1 MADQGISGHGISGPP
16 PAWMRPDAPN
26 TSAALV
32 VASVIAVVAAF
43 GAGAGIP
50 APHIVGMPF
59 KPGELLR
66 IFELR
71 SLAAGLAIGGFAWMV
86 IYFGLVRPA
95 GRKVGWKYFA
105 ALFVS
110 ATLAAAAGLVFVGAP
125 NQRSQDLAVVRNFAD
140 AYKDR
145 LAIDSHAYAAA
156 LAMMGPPPLTPEALR
171 ADPQLV
177 KARAR
182 VGQARAI
189 IARYQALQT
198 SRRAAARARIGA
210 LPLDPAQR
218 QRLVAAFDRGGAA
231 SKPAFDAYWARE
243 TRLIDILED
252 MVGELERARGGWT
265 VRGDMVMFT
274 NLTAL
279 ARLNVDKAKSNA
291 LNLEGQDNLYR
302 LNTAP
307 VFLYPP
313 APPGQGGLFS
323 GLT

>member
-1 MADQGISGHGISGPP
+1 
-16 PAWMRPDAPN
+16 MR
-26 TSAALV
+26 
-32 VASVIAVVAAF
+32 
-43 GAGAGIP
+43 
-50 APHIVGMPF
+50 
-59 KPGELLR
+59 
-66 IFELR
+66 
-71 SLAAGLAIGGFAWMV
+71 
-86 IYFGLVRPA
+86 
-95 GRKVGWKYFA
+95 
-105 ALFVS
+105 
-110 ATLAAAAGLVFVGAP
+110 
-125 NQRSQDLAVVRNFAD
+125 
-140 AYKDR
+140 
-145 LAIDSHAYAAA
+145 
-156 LAMMGPPPLTPEALR
+156 LTPISNL
-171 ADPQLV
+171 
-177 KARAR
+177 
-182 VGQARAI
+182 I
-189 IARYQALQT
+189 
-198 SRRAAARARIGA
+198 
-210 LPLDPAQR
+210 
-218 QRLVAAFDRGGAA
+218 RLLGSQGLHGFDRGGAA